1 MQRLEKTIRDRAI
14 LVSVDIK
21 IMINSSITRE
31 CVLPFQRLK
40 SMWLEMKLTFV
51 SFILV
56 LFFFYRRIKDTKPQ
70 NIIQRYE
77 NILGEK
83 LFIIFSLI
91 HIKGQD
97 NRRQACCHQIFTE
110 AARLQTSQ
118 TLSFSLLTK

>member
-40 SMWLEMKLTFV
+40 SMWLEIKLTFV

-77 NILGEK
+77 NILGEN

-91 HIKGQD
+91 HIKGQ
-97 NRRQACCHQIFTE
+97 E
-110 AARLQTSQ
+110 TSD
-118 TLSFSLLTK
+118 TIVVKRVVIKSLPKPLV